1 MRKKCGRE
9 PMAHSRTGEQVCTR
23 PRRPCSH
30 AFFISRRSG
39 VSPDCE
45 NATPTPASGLK
56 PPTRKAKRQRY
67 ISGHRSKRL
76 FHARAEILTVYFLTA
91 PAPVTNKNASVK
103 CSASIGSPPSLPG
116 KPKSQHE
123 EIVVPLKR
131 PPRFYAGFRPPV
143 RNLG

>member
-1 MRKKCGRE
+1 MQKKCCRD
-9 PMAHSRTGEQVCTR
+9 PIANSRTGEPVCTR

-30 AFFISRRSG
+30 AFFISRRSS
-39 VSPDCE
+39 VSPDGE
-45 NATPTPASGLK
+45 NAIPTQASGK
-56 PPTRKAKRQRY
+56 EPPTCKARRQRY